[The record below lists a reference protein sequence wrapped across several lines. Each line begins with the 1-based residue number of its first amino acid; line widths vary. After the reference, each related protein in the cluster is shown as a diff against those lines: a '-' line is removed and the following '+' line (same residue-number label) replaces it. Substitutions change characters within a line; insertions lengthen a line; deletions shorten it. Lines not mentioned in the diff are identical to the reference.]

1 METLQIQFEPKN
13 RTKVIEMLHSFPKN
27 GVKILHEDPHFEEN
41 KRKLHL
47 SYEKLISG
55 KSKLYDIDE
64 LDAMLNKTISEYE
77 S

>member
-1 METLQIQFEPKN
+1 
-13 RTKVIEMLHSFPKN
+13 
-27 GVKILHEDPHFEEN
+27 VKILHEDPHFKEN
-41 KRKLHL
+41 KRILQL

-64 LDAMLNKTISEYE
+64 LEEMLDKTISEYE